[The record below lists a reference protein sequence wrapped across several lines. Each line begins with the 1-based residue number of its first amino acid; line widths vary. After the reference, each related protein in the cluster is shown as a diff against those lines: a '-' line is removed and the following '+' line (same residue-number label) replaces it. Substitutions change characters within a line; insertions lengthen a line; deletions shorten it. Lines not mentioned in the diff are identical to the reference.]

1 MGSFLTRFPVSPDE
15 ISLKSLIIRPG
26 SKVAVG
32 NDVGTLGIWRLD
44 RTTPHHNTPHRHHA
58 PPQKDS
64 IAIVA
69 EATVSDGPSVI
80 ASVGGSYHNFSVNL
94 T

>member
-15 ISLKSLIIRPG
+15 ISLKSPIIRPG

-32 NDVGTLGIWRLD
+32 NDVGTLGICTLD
-44 RTTPHHNTPHRHHA
+44 RTTPTTTHHTTTMPTT
-58 PPQKDS
+58 KDS

-80 ASVGGSYHNFSVNL
+80 TSVGGSFHNLSVKL
-94 T
+94 M

>member
-44 RTTPHHNTPHRHHA
+44 RTTPYLNT

-69 EATVSDGPSVI
+69 EATVSGGPSVI